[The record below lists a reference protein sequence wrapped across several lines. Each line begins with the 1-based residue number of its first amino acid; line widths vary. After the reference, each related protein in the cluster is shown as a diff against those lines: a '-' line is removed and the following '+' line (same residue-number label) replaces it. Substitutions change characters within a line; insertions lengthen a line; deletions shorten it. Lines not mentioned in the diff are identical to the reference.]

1 MNLSENILQ
10 SEPAMRK
17 KETNIATA
25 ALPEPSDPALAAL
38 LPCSYSNGY
47 VGEKE
52 EENLIKPY
60 LNATSV
66 KWTSPN
72 KTLWKISIFYH
83 ICFRGK
89 DNIYCNRQK
98 NSAACESPST
108 LIRFYYCDS
117 SMSGGGQTRN
127 KVLRVY
133 RGLMLQ
139 QTFDPK
145 Q

>member
-1 MNLSENILQ
+1 
-10 SEPAMRK
+10 MRK

-25 ALPEPSDPALAAL
+25 ALPKPPGPDLAAL

-47 VGEKE
+47 IGEKE
-52 EENLIKPY
+52 EEKSIKPY

-66 KWTSPN
+66 RWTSPN
-72 KTLWKISIFYH
+72 KTLWKINIVYH

-108 LIRFYYCDS
+108 LILFYYCDS
-117 SMSGGGQTRN
+117 SVSGEGQKRT

-139 QTFDPK
+139 LTFDPK